1 MTIVIGICGLA
12 IIFAYEIRYRVIL
25 ERLTNLDNET
35 YRLDEEVRKLKDD
48 LAKKQ
53 DIETKKGFKLPFFP

>member
-1 MTIVIGICGLA
+1 MTIIFAVCGLA
-12 IIFAYEIRYRVIL
+12 IVFAYEIRH
-25 ERLTNLDNET
+25 RLVTEQLAHLDNET
-35 YRLDEEVRKLKDD
+35 HRLDLEIKKLKED